1 MKFTR
6 LKITGF
12 KSFVDTT
19 VLDIKPGLTGLVGPN
34 GCGKSNIVEA
44 MKWNMGEAGPSRL
57 RAGEMNDIIFAGT
70 KGRPSRNSAE
80 VTLTIENNN
89 EELLQAYT
97 DSSEIEVSRKIE
109 KDDGSTYQ
117 INNKEVRQRD
127 VQILYA
133 DIAIGSR
140 SNAIVDQG
148 QVGKIIN
155 SKPQERRQI
164 LEEAAGISG
173 IHARKHET
181 ELKLKSTET
190 NLDKLEEIITNDV
203 SRLKELSRQSNQAK
217 RYKTISENI
226 RKLEATILYQRWNSN
241 KEKIEINKK
250 QLESCTENVNQIT
263 RKIASVSL
271 QQQNI
276 ENDLP
281 ALREENQKYSNILNK
296 LKVEYDILIKEEESI
311 SLEKAKQKDTIKNL
325 IAEIFN
331 EEKLFKEL
339 DIQYKE
345 LTTKID
351 TIKINTTDINI
362 NELKENLENLK
373 KEEAYNSEKLTESE
387 RALAYNTSQ
396 IENLQNEI
404 VKLKLQKEE
413 TKNSLQKNIEE
424 IKNLNTISKENNEK
438 DVFLNKIDIL
448 KKKLKDEDSKEISTL
463 KKLDIIVK
471 KIKNLNEKIDQKKI
485 VLQNKLRSID
495 QYNASKDILTKLFES
510 DEKNIVI
517 NYLKFPNGFEKAIEA
532 ALGHG
537 LKASLEKSSI
547 EWRNIDQQSLKS
559 LPEGIKSLSDYTKGV
574 PEVLNILKLT
584 GLVDTS
590 EQGDLLQHK
599 LIPGQQLVT
608 KNGGLWRWDGYTHT
622 ENAKTPANQILQN
635 KTNLIELT
643 SKINSLQSEISNHE
657 TDILNLNSEINS
669 SENNKIDNNA
679 ILLKINNS
687 KIDIRSI
694 IEKEQ
699 SAMSIYLENNNVNK
713 TKLAIL
719 ESSKSKNEYLFK
731 KLSNELAI
739 CLKKELSVSQIEDL
753 KKNINQ
759 ITSKNNEKKIEL
771 NNYFS
776 VYQKELSAIDNRE
789 NHLNQL
795 VNEKSRLDSQINNIK
810 NRIKNLKY
818 NKNHLELDI
827 KNLDLKPIQI
837 EKLKLKIFNE
847 IDNLKKKSNNISEKL
862 LNKENENKSILN
874 ELKTYNEELINYRE
888 DKARQESLLQQ
899 SIERNNEDRERIYE
913 KLKITPDKFNEII
926 DLSIETQGI
935 EESNLTLEKL
945 IIQRERIG
953 PVNLVAEEDSEK
965 LRIKLE
971 EIDQE
976 KEDLINAINKLRSS
990 IRAINKEARA
1000 RLLEAFDEVNKHFKE
1015 LFTNL
1020 FGGGEAYL
1028 NLEGS
1033 DDPLES
1039 GLELMA
1045 SPPGKKL
1052 QQMSLLSG
1060 GEQALTAMAL
1070 IFSVFLTKPSPICVL
1085 DEVDAPLD
1093 ESNVDRFLDLIDSI
1107 SKKSETRFLVISH
1120 HRLTMARMDRLY
1132 GITMQEPG
1140 VSQLVSVSLKDAEKI
1155 KVA

>member
-148 QVGKIIN
+148 QVGKIIS

-276 ENDLP
+276 GNDLP

-345 LTTKID
+345 LTTNIN

-547 EWRNIDQQSLKS
+547 EWRNINQQSLKS
-559 LPEGIKSLSDYTKGV
+559 LPEEIKSLSDYTKGV

-584 GLVDTS
+584 GLVDNS

-699 SAMSIYLENNNVNK
+699 SAMSIYIENNNVNK

>member
-345 LTTKID
+345 LTTNIN

-362 NELKENLENLK
+362 NKIKENLENLK

-699 SAMSIYLENNNVNK
+699 SAMSIYIENNNVNK

>member
-241 KEKIEINKK
+241 IGKIEINKK
-250 QLESCTENVNQIT
+250 QLGSSAENVNQIT

-281 ALREENQKYSNILNK
+281 ALREENQKYLNILNK
-296 LKVEYDILIKEEESI
+296 LKVEYDILIKEKESI

-345 LTTKID
+345 LTSNIN

-373 KEEAYNSEKLTESE
+373 KEEVYNSEKLTESE

-413 TKNSLQKNIEE
+413 TKNNLQKNIEE
-424 IKNLNTISKENNEK
+424 IKNLNIISKENNEK

-448 KKKLKDEDSKEISTL
+448 KKKLKDEDSKEIATL
-463 KKLDIIVK
+463 KKLDIIVEE
-471 KIKNLNEKIDQKKI
+471 IKNLNEKIDQKKI

-584 GLVDTS
+584 GLVDNS
-590 EQGDLLQHK
+590 QQGDLLQHK

-669 SENNKIDNNA
+669 SENNKIDNSA
-679 ILLKINNS
+679 VLLKINNS

-699 SAMSIYLENNNVNK
+699 SAMSIYIENNNINK

-719 ESSKSKNEYLFK
+719 ESSKSKNEYLFQ

-739 CLKKELSVSQIEDL
+739 CLKKELSINQIEDL
-753 KKNINQ
+753 KKNIDQ

-776 VYQKELSAIDNRE
+776 FYQKELSTIDNRE

-810 NRIKNLKY
+810 NRIKSLKY
-818 NKNHLELDI
+818 NKNQLEIDI

-926 DLSIETQGI
+926 DLSIEIQDI
-935 EESNLTLEKL
+935 EESNLALEKL

-971 EIDQE
+971 EIEKE

-1000 RLLEAFDEVNKHFKE
+1000 RLLEAFDRVNKHFKE

-1033 DDPLES
+1033 EDPLES

>member
-148 QVGKIIN
+148 QVGKIIS

-345 LTTKID
+345 LTSNIN

-413 TKNSLQKNIEE
+413 TKNNLQKNIEE

-669 SENNKIDNNA
+669 SENNKIDNSA
-679 ILLKINNS
+679 VLLKINNS

-699 SAMSIYLENNNVNK
+699 SAMSIYIENNNVNK

-739 CLKKELSVSQIEDL
+739 CLKKEVSITQIEDL
-753 KKNINQ
+753 KKNIDQ

-935 EESNLTLEKL
+935 EESNLALEKL

-971 EIDQE
+971 EIDKE

>member
-148 QVGKIIN
+148 QVGKIIS

-331 EEKLFKEL
+331 EEKLLKEL

-345 LTTKID
+345 LTSNIN

-463 KKLDIIVK
+463 KKLDIIVEE
-471 KIKNLNEKIDQKKI
+471 IKNLNEKIDQKKI

-584 GLVDTS
+584 GLVDNS

-699 SAMSIYLENNNVNK
+699 SAMSIYIENNNVNK

-935 EESNLTLEKL
+935 EESNLALEKL

-971 EIDQE
+971 EIDKE

>member
-699 SAMSIYLENNNVNK
+699 SAMSIYIENNNVNK

>member
-148 QVGKIIN
+148 QVGKIIS

-331 EEKLFKEL
+331 EEKLLKEL

-345 LTTKID
+345 LTSNIN

-463 KKLDIIVK
+463 KKLDIIVEE
-471 KIKNLNEKIDQKKI
+471 IKNLNEKIDQKKI

-547 EWRNIDQQSLKS
+547 EWRNINQQSLKS
-559 LPEGIKSLSDYTKGV
+559 LPEEIKSLSDYTKGV

-584 GLVDTS
+584 GLVDNS

-669 SENNKIDNNA
+669 SENNKIDNSA
-679 ILLKINNS
+679 VLLKINNS

-699 SAMSIYLENNNVNK
+699 SAMSIYIENNNVNK

-935 EESNLTLEKL
+935 EESNLALEKL

-971 EIDQE
+971 EIDKE

-1155 KVA
+1155 NVA

>member
-345 LTTKID
+345 LTTNIN

-463 KKLDIIVK
+463 KKLDIIVEE
-471 KIKNLNEKIDQKKI
+471 IKNLNEKIDQKKI

-559 LPEGIKSLSDYTKGV
+559 LPEEIKSLSDYTKGV

-584 GLVDTS
+584 GLVDNS

-699 SAMSIYLENNNVNK
+699 SAMSIYIENNNVNK

-935 EESNLTLEKL
+935 EESNLALEKL

>member
-345 LTTKID
+345 LTTNIN

-699 SAMSIYLENNNVNK
+699 SAMSIYIENNNVNK

-719 ESSKSKNEYLFK
+719 ESSKSKNEYLFQ

-739 CLKKELSVSQIEDL
+739 CLKKELSITQIEDL
-753 KKNINQ
+753 KKNIDQ

-776 VYQKELSAIDNRE
+776 VYQKELSTIDNRE

-935 EESNLTLEKL
+935 EESNLALEKL

-971 EIDQE
+971 EIDKE

>member
-345 LTTKID
+345 LTSNIN

-584 GLVDTS
+584 GLVDNS
-590 EQGDLLQHK
+590 QQGDLLQHK

-699 SAMSIYLENNNVNK
+699 SAMSIYIENNNVNK

-776 VYQKELSAIDNRE
+776 VYQKELSTIDNRE

-926 DLSIETQGI
+926 DLSIEIQGI
-935 EESNLTLEKL
+935 EESNLALEKL

-971 EIDQE
+971 EIEKE

-1033 DDPLES
+1033 EDPLES

>member
-148 QVGKIIN
+148 QVGKIIS

-331 EEKLFKEL
+331 EEKLLKEL

-345 LTTKID
+345 LTSNIN

-463 KKLDIIVK
+463 KKLDIIVEE
-471 KIKNLNEKIDQKKI
+471 IKNLNEKIDQKKI

-584 GLVDTS
+584 GLVDNS

-669 SENNKIDNNA
+669 SENNKIDNSA
-679 ILLKINNS
+679 VLLKINNS

-699 SAMSIYLENNNVNK
+699 SAMSIYIENNNVNK

-739 CLKKELSVSQIEDL
+739 CLKKEVSITQIEDL
-753 KKNINQ
+753 KKNIDQ

-935 EESNLTLEKL
+935 EESNLALEKL

-971 EIDQE
+971 EIDKE

>member
-345 LTTKID
+345 LTSNIN

-699 SAMSIYLENNNVNK
+699 SAMSIYIENNNVNK

-719 ESSKSKNEYLFK
+719 ESSKSKNEYLFQ

>member
-276 ENDLP
+276 GNDLP

-699 SAMSIYLENNNVNK
+699 SAMSIYIENNNVNK

-759 ITSKNNEKKIEL
+759 IASKNNEKKIEL

-935 EESNLTLEKL
+935 EESNLALEKL

-971 EIDQE
+971 EIDKE

-1107 SKKSETRFLVISH
+1107 SKKSETRFLVVSH

>member
-345 LTTKID
+345 LTTNIN

-547 EWRNIDQQSLKS
+547 EWRNINQQSLKS
-559 LPEGIKSLSDYTKGV
+559 LPEEIKSLSDYTKGV

-584 GLVDTS
+584 GLVDNS

-669 SENNKIDNNA
+669 SENNKIDNSA
-679 ILLKINNS
+679 VLLKINNS

-699 SAMSIYLENNNVNK
+699 SAMSIYIENNNVNK

-810 NRIKNLKY
+810 NRIKSLKY
-818 NKNHLELDI
+818 NKNQLEIDI

-971 EIDQE
+971 EIDKE

>member
-148 QVGKIIN
+148 QVGKIIS

-345 LTTKID
+345 LTTNIN

-699 SAMSIYLENNNVNK
+699 SAMSIYIENNNVNK

-719 ESSKSKNEYLFK
+719 ESSKSKNEYLFQ

-935 EESNLTLEKL
+935 EESNLALEKL

>member
-148 QVGKIIN
+148 QVGKIIS

-331 EEKLFKEL
+331 EEKLLKEL

-345 LTTKID
+345 LTSNIN

-463 KKLDIIVK
+463 KKLDIIVEE
-471 KIKNLNEKIDQKKI
+471 IKNLNEKIDQKKI

-547 EWRNIDQQSLKS
+547 EWRNINQQSLKS
-559 LPEGIKSLSDYTKGV
+559 LPEEIKSLSDYTKGV

-584 GLVDTS
+584 GLVDNS

-699 SAMSIYLENNNVNK
+699 SAMSIYIENNNVNK

-935 EESNLTLEKL
+935 EESNLALEKL

-971 EIDQE
+971 EIDKE

>member
-148 QVGKIIN
+148 QVGKIIS

-345 LTTKID
+345 LTTNIN

-669 SENNKIDNNA
+669 SENNKIDNSA
-679 ILLKINNS
+679 VLLKINNS

-699 SAMSIYLENNNVNK
+699 SAMSIYIENNNVNK

-719 ESSKSKNEYLFK
+719 ESSKSKNEYLFQ

-739 CLKKELSVSQIEDL
+739 CLKKEVSITQIEDL
-753 KKNINQ
+753 KKNIDQ

-776 VYQKELSAIDNRE
+776 LYQKELSTIDNRE

-971 EIDQE
+971 EIDKE

>member
-345 LTTKID
+345 LTTNIN

-413 TKNSLQKNIEE
+413 TKNNLQKNIEE

-463 KKLDIIVK
+463 KKLDIIVEE
-471 KIKNLNEKIDQKKI
+471 IKNLNEKIDQKKI

-699 SAMSIYLENNNVNK
+699 SAMSIYIENNNVNK

-935 EESNLTLEKL
+935 EESNLALEKL

-971 EIDQE
+971 EIDKE

>member
-1 MKFTR
+1 M
-6 LKITGF
+6 F
-12 KSFVDTT
+12 K
-19 VLDIKPGLTGLVGPN
+19 N
-34 GCGKSNIVEA
+34 A
-44 MKWNMGEAGPSRL
+44 
-57 RAGEMNDIIFAGT
+57 
-70 KGRPSRNSAE
+70 NS
-80 VTLTIENNN
+80 LI
-89 EELLQAYT
+89 LF
-97 DSSEIEVSRKIE
+97 SSV
-109 KDDGSTYQ
+109 
-117 INNKEVRQRD
+117 VA
-127 VQILYA
+127 L
-133 DIAIGSR
+133 
-140 SNAIVDQG
+140 
-148 QVGKIIN
+148 
-155 SKPQERRQI
+155 
-164 LEEAAGISG
+164 
-173 IHARKHET
+173 
-181 ELKLKSTET
+181 
-190 NLDKLEEIITNDV
+190 NLI
-203 SRLKELSRQSNQAK
+203 
-217 RYKTISENI
+217 
-226 RKLEATILYQRWNSN
+226 
-241 KEKIEINKK
+241 
-250 QLESCTENVNQIT
+250 
-263 RKIASVSL
+263 
-271 QQQNI
+271 
-276 ENDLP
+276 
-281 ALREENQKYSNILNK
+281 EEN
-296 LKVEYDILIKEEESI
+296 I

-345 LTTKID
+345 LTSNIN

-438 DVFLNKIDIL
+438 DIFLNKIDIL

-699 SAMSIYLENNNVNK
+699 SAMSIYIENNNVNK

-739 CLKKELSVSQIEDL
+739 CLKKELSLSQIEDL

-935 EESNLTLEKL
+935 EESNLALEKL

-971 EIDQE
+971 EIDKE

-1107 SKKSETRFLVISH
+1107 SKKSETRFLVVSH

>member
-6 LKITGF
+6 LKIIGF

-345 LTTKID
+345 LTSNIN

-699 SAMSIYLENNNVNK
+699 SAMSIYIENNNVNK

-935 EESNLTLEKL
+935 EESNLALEKL

-971 EIDQE
+971 EIDKE

-1155 KVA
+1155 NVA

>member
-241 KEKIEINKK
+241 IEKIEINKK

-271 QQQNI
+271 QQQNT

-345 LTTKID
+345 LTSNIN

-413 TKNSLQKNIEE
+413 TKNNLQKNIEE

-463 KKLDIIVK
+463 KKLDIIVEE
-471 KIKNLNEKIDQKKI
+471 IKNLNEKIDQKKI

-517 NYLKFPNGFEKAIEA
+517 NYLKFPNGYEKAIEA

-559 LPEGIKSLSDYTKGV
+559 LPESIKSLSDYTKGV

-584 GLVDTS
+584 GLVDNS

-699 SAMSIYLENNNVNK
+699 SAMSIYIENNNVNK

-719 ESSKSKNEYLFK
+719 ESSKSKNEYLFQ

-739 CLKKELSVSQIEDL
+739 CLKKELSITQIEDL
-753 KKNINQ
+753 KKNIDQ

-776 VYQKELSAIDNRE
+776 VYQKELSTIDNRE

-818 NKNHLELDI
+818 NKNHLEIDI

-899 SIERNNEDRERIYE
+899 SIERNN
-913 KLKITPDKFNEII
+913 
-926 DLSIETQGI
+926 
-935 EESNLTLEKL
+935 
-945 IIQRERIG
+945 
-953 PVNLVAEEDSEK
+953 
-965 LRIKLE
+965 
-971 EIDQE
+971 
-976 KEDLINAINKLRSS
+976 
-990 IRAINKEARA
+990 
-1000 RLLEAFDEVNKHFKE
+1000 
-1015 LFTNL
+1015 
-1020 FGGGEAYL
+1020 
-1028 NLEGS
+1028 
-1033 DDPLES
+1033 
-1039 GLELMA
+1039 
-1045 SPPGKKL
+1045 
-1052 QQMSLLSG
+1052 
-1060 GEQALTAMAL
+1060 
-1070 IFSVFLTKPSPICVL
+1070 
-1085 DEVDAPLD
+1085 
-1093 ESNVDRFLDLIDSI
+1093 
-1107 SKKSETRFLVISH
+1107 
-1120 HRLTMARMDRLY
+1120 
-1132 GITMQEPG
+1132 
-1140 VSQLVSVSLKDAEKI
+1140 
-1155 KVA
+1155 

>member
-6 LKITGF
+6 LKIIGF

-19 VLDIKPGLTGLVGPN
+19 VLDIQPGLTGLVGPN

-44 MKWNMGEAGPSRL
+44 MKWSMGEAGPSRL

-80 VTLTIENNN
+80 VVLTIENTN
-89 EELLQAYT
+89 EELLQTYT
-97 DSSEIEVSRKIE
+97 NNDEIEVSRKIE
-109 KDDGSTYQ
+109 KDNGSTYK

-155 SKPQERRQI
+155 SKAQERRQI

-173 IHARKHET
+173 IHARKHES

-190 NLDKLEEIITNDV
+190 NLNKLEEIITNEV
-203 SRLKELSRQSNQAK
+203 SRLKELSRESNQAT
-217 RYKTISENI
+217 RYKNISENI
-226 RKLEATILYQRWNSN
+226 RKLEAIILYQRWNN
-241 KEKIEINKK
+241 NVEKIEKNKK
-250 QLESCTENVNQIT
+250 QLEICIENVNQIT
-263 RKIASVSL
+263 RKIAVKSL
-271 QQQNI
+271 QQQKI
-276 ENDLP
+276 ENYLP
-281 ALREENQKYSNILNK
+281 PLREENQKYSNILNK
-296 LKVEYDILIKEEESI
+296 FKVEYDILIKEEENL
-311 SLEKAKQKDTIKNL
+311 SLEQNKQKDSVKYL
-325 IAEIFN
+325 ITEIFN
-331 EEKLFKEL
+331 EERLYKEL
-339 DIQYKE
+339 DVQYKE
-345 LTTKID
+345 LTNRIK
-351 TIKINTTDINI
+351 TININTTDTNI
-362 NELKENLENLK
+362 NKLKENLEKLK
-373 KEEAYNSEKLTESE
+373 KEEFYDSEKLTESE
-387 RALAYNTSQ
+387 RALTYNRSQRENLENEAKKINIQ
-396 IENLQNEI
+396 IEEAKKNLQSTIDEIKDLNNVNEQNNKKDVLLNQI
-404 VKLKLQKEE
+404 DVLKNKLKYEDDNEE
-413 TKNSLQKNIEE
+413 SALKKSGLINEE
-424 IKNLNTISKENNEK
+424 INSFNEEM
-438 DVFLNKIDIL
+438 N
-448 KKKLKDEDSKEISTL
+448 
-463 KKLDIIVK
+463 
-471 KIKNLNEKIDQKKI
+471 QKKI
-485 VLQNKLRSID
+485 ILQDKLRNID

-517 NYLKFPNGFEKAIEA
+517 NYLKFPKGFEKAIEA

-547 EWRNIDQQSLKS
+547 EWRNISQQDLKP
-559 LPEGIKSLSDYTKGV
+559 LPEGIKSLSNHTKGV

-584 GLVDTS
+584 GLVETS
-590 EQGDLLQHK
+590 EQGDLLHHK
-599 LIPGQQLVT
+599 LFPGQQLVT

-622 ENAKTPANQILQN
+622 ESAKTPANQILQN
-635 KTNLIELT
+635 KTNLMDLT
-643 SKINSLQSEISNHE
+643 FKINSVQKEISSYE
-657 TDILNLNSEINS
+657 ADILNLESKANFSEKNKVA
-669 SENNKIDNNA
+669 NNEV
-679 ILLKINNS
+679 LLKINYS
-687 KIDIRSI
+687 KIDIRKI
-694 IEKEQ
+694 IEKDQ
-699 SAMSIYLENNNVNK
+699 SALSIHIENNNENI

-719 ESSKSKNEYLFK
+719 ESSKSKNEYLLK
-731 KLSNELAI
+731 ILSKELETSI
-739 CLKKELSVSQIEDL
+739 KKEATLAQIESL
-753 KKNINQ
+753 KENIDQ
-759 ITSKNNEKKIEL
+759 ITTKNNKKKIEL
-771 NNYFS
+771 NNHIS
-776 VYQKELSAIDNRE
+776 IYQKELSSIENRE
-789 NHLNQL
+789 SQLNQL
-795 VNEKSRLDSQINNIK
+795 INEKSRLDNQINNIK
-810 NRIKNLKY
+810 NRINNLKG
-818 NKNHLELDI
+818 NKVVAELELKKI
-827 KNLDLKPIQI
+827 ELKPIKI
-837 EKLKLKIFNE
+837 EESKIKILKETDNLDEKLAKL
-847 IDNLKKKSNNISEKL
+847 SEEL
-862 LNKENENKSILN
+862 LSKENENKSIINQLRN
-874 ELKTYNEELINYRE
+874 YNEELINYRE
-888 DKARQESLLQQ
+888 DKARQEGLLNQ
-899 SIERNNEDRERIYE
+899 SIERSNDDKDRIYE
-913 KLKITPDKFNEII
+913 KLQISPDKFHEII
-926 DLSIETQGI
+926 DTSIDMSDT

-965 LRIKLE
+965 LKNKLN
-971 EIDQE
+971 EIEKE
-976 KEDLINAINKLRSS
+976 KEDLMNAISKLRSS

-1000 RLLEAFDEVNKHFKE
+1000 RLLEAFEEVNRHFKE

-1028 NLEGS
+1028 KLEGS

-1107 SKKSETRFLVISH
+1107 SKKSDTRFLVISH

-1132 GITMQEPG
+1132 GVTMQEPG

-1155 KVA
+1155 KIA